1 MLDKS
6 SDLELSQQIYEQI
19 KEAILDGQI
28 KPGERMAS
36 SRELAE
42 TLGISR
48 PTIGTAYEQLAL
60 EGYIEMRHGSGTYV
74 KESLKAHLGAKKRL
88 ASPRSHR
95 GRTVSDFR
103 RMAEENAQKAKEQAA
118 EISKPDKFVKP
129 DKIVKLDK
137 ANKEI
142 SFQYGRPS
150 LDHFPH
156 EKWARIVGRTAR
168 DANAEVLTGSDSFD
182 CAGHALLKEAIAESV
197 LKFRGLA
204 VDPEQVIVVN
214 GVNQGLDLAARIHL
228 TPGCVVAAENPGYQ
242 FAWQIF
248 RANSAR
254 LLPLPLDGEGIV
266 LDGEKNSANSNA
278 AGRALLDK
286 ARLFYVTPSHQF
298 PHGVTMSLSRRL
310 ELLSLAKRNAA
321 IILEDDFDS
330 EYQSTGKPVPAL
342 MSLDK
347 ADSVVYSGTFN
358 QLVFPSLNIGYLLVP
373 RSLIGVYREG
383 RRLLGE
389 QGNLQMQLALAEFI
403 KSGELERHWRRMKAI
418 YSENRKVLL
427 ASLDKFMPGAYRLDG
442 DQCGVFVRL
451 ILRTKY
457 SARELVGRALSKG
470 VRIYS
475 NAEFFADPTG
485 ADVPSNEYI
494 IGYGDLTEK
503 QIERGIKL
511 LAEVL

>member
-6 SDLELSQQIYEQI
+6 SNLELSRQIYEQI
-19 KEAILDGQI
+19 KEAILDGLI
-28 KPGERMAS
+28 KPGARMSS

-42 TLGISR
+42 TLDISR
-48 PTIGTAYEQLAL
+48 PTVGTAYEQLAL

-74 KESLKAHLGAKKRL
+74 KESLKAHLGARKRP
-88 ASPRSHR
+88 ASPRSLR

-103 RMAEENAQKAKEQAA
+103 RMAEENAQKAKEQAVT
-118 EISKPDKFVKP
+118 IGKPE
-129 DKIVKLDK
+129 K

-150 LDHFPH
+150 LEHFPH
-156 EKWARIVGRTAR
+156 EQWARIVGRTAR
-168 DANAEVLTGSDSFD
+168 DARADVLTSADNFD
-182 CAGHALLKEAIAESV
+182 CAGHARLKKAIAESV

-204 VDPEQVIVVN
+204 VEPEQVIVVN

-228 TPGCVVAAENPGYQ
+228 TPGSVVAAENPGYQ

-248 RANSAR
+248 KANSAR
-254 LLPLPLDGEGIV
+254 FLPLPLDGEGIV
-266 LDGEKNSANSNA
+266 LDSDKTAANSKS
-278 AGRALLDK
+278 LLDK

-310 ELLSLAKRNAA
+310 ELLALAKRNAA

-347 ADSVVYSGTFN
+347 ADCVVYSGTFN

-373 RSLIGVYREG
+373 RSLIGVYQEG

-403 KSGELERHWRRMKAI
+403 ESGELEKHWRRMKAI
-418 YSENRKVLL
+418 YGENRKVLL
-427 ASLDKFMPGAYRLDG
+427 ASLEKYLPGAYRLDG

-451 ILRTKY
+451 ILRTKH
-457 SARELVGRALSKG
+457 SAAELTGRAQAKG

-475 NAEFFADPTG
+475 NAQFFAEATG
-485 ADVPSNEYI
+485 SDVPSNEYI
-494 IGYGDLTEK
+494 MGYGDLTAK